1 MEELHINKHALIYLN
16 WHRTRMDRVHL
27 ICPKCKKQEGYDKS
41 ELDISKELTCTA
53 CGFSELPTSFELA
66 KDNET
71 KSWQMAKISIIVI
84 VGIAF
89 VLVGI
94 FVIALAAFFVPIIIV
109 AVIFVML
116 YRRWGQRNRTL

>member
-1 MEELHINKHALIYLN
+1 
-16 WHRTRMDRVHL
+16 MDRVRL
-27 ICPKCKKQEGYDKS
+27 VCPQCRKQVGYDKS
-41 ELDISKELTCTA
+41 ELDTSKELTCSA

-71 KSWQMAKISIIVI
+71 KSWQIAKISIIVI

-89 VLVGI
+89 VLVGL

-109 AVIFVML
+109 AVIFIML
-116 YRRWGQRNRTL
+116 YRRWKEKEMGTKK